1 MATDSKIFDDSTA
14 TSAPPLYDT
23 ISASPIQCD
32 QSSIFSFRRMK
43 QKRAAVL
50 SRIRDIVLAPN
61 FTPSSV
67 TPNINACAAALSAA
81 ELSKILIQLNIEGHT
96 ALYWAIVNNR
106 PQAFWAL
113 FNTLIVMK
121 YPSLDLYWDLRIACM
136 VANDHTLYRQLKL
149 DMYDGG
155 RHMRRILGCPEDKI
169 EVYVCDTPTNRFN
182 VVLQIRM
189 FQKRLRAADGNQLSY
204 EFVLGGRIWWFR
216 FGIDEDGRCSTAIGL
231 QQYSHPARPDAVLS
245 IEVHNWT
252 QAYGVTP
259 CEALKIPLSLTGTQ
273 ILVPWL

>member
-1 MATDSKIFDDSTA
+1 
-14 TSAPPLYDT
+14 
-23 ISASPIQCD
+23 
-32 QSSIFSFRRMK
+32 
-43 QKRAAVL
+43 
-50 SRIRDIVLAPN
+50 
-61 FTPSSV
+61 
-67 TPNINACAAALSAA
+67 
-81 ELSKILIQLNIEGHT
+81 
-96 ALYWAIVNNR
+96 
-106 PQAFWAL
+106 
-113 FNTLIVMK
+113 
-121 YPSLDLYWDLRIACM
+121 
-136 VANDHTLYRQLKL
+136 
-149 DMYDGG
+149 
-155 RHMRRILGCPEDKI
+155 MRRILGCPEDKI

-189 FQKRLRAADGNQLSY
+189 FQKSLRTADGNHLTY

-273 ILVPWL
+273 ILVPWLSTNGCDCRHFLPSDKTWKISNQLGGDWIMHDNTEYVDHEGTLHAKLEITLL